1 MHSLACG
8 TDALLLGTLMLVARL
23 WDRRGH
29 VVSDPPSLLCVGR
42 SASGGHGTR
51 ECSAQGRPST
61 DDTPPTRARDN
72 CRRLSATRVMLT
84 KTTTSCFGMLPT
96 FSSSRKTS
104 SAVCGAK
111 TTLLRHWNLQTQSL
125 VLAENRETLQCRIPS
140 SAQPQRYWPSHLRQP
155 LCRRGH
161 FNLRQ
166 IPS

>member
-1 MHSLACG
+1 LQVFDVLLACR
-8 TDALLLGTLMLVARL
+8 TDALLLGTLMMLARTGEAASCPTL
-23 WDRRGH
+23 PA
-29 VVSDPPSLLCVGR
+29 SP
-42 SASGGHGTR
+42 ASGGHGTR
-51 ECSAQGRPST
+51 ECSGHGRSST
-61 DDTPPTRARDN
+61 DDTPATRARDN

-84 KTTTSCFGMLPT
+84 KATTSCFGMLPA